1 MNLSNP
7 LPLDPITARTLVLV
21 AVFFILAGLGVIT
34 YEKVSKTR
42 DQNLRKRYLS
52 WYMIAPAVLI
62 PAYFGGLPFAI
73 LVGALALYCLK
84 EFFGVVDV
92 WGTSAYKWVGRISG
106 AALVGAALMESIPW
120 PDPIA
125 GLAQGTPPFSS
136 GSSLAHGLHLFYVL
150 PVFIIMLVLVI
161 PIILQSYQG
170 MVIKEAF
177 TILGILYFGWF
188 LGHLVFLRGLDNGF
202 GYLIFLSM
210 AVVFNDVLAYTV
222 GRMWG
227 KTPLAPAI
235 SPKKTREGAL
245 GGLAGSLFAALTF
258 RYAVPDLNL
267 TAVLAAGLLIGVA
280 APLGDLIIS
289 VIKRDMSVKDSGN
302 LIPGHG
308 GLLDRCDSLIFATPA
323 FYYYLLLVT
332 RFHL

>member
-1 MNLSNP
+1 
-7 LPLDPITARTLVLV
+7 
-21 AVFFILAGLGVIT
+21 
-34 YEKVSKTR
+34 
-42 DQNLRKRYLS
+42 
-52 WYMIAPAVLI
+52 
-62 PAYFGGLPFAI
+62 
-73 LVGALALYCLK
+73 
-84 EFFGVVDV
+84 
-92 WGTSAYKWVGRISG
+92 
-106 AALVGAALMESIPW
+106 
-120 PDPIA
+120 
-125 GLAQGTPPFSS
+125 
-136 GSSLAHGLHLFYVL
+136 
-150 PVFIIMLVLVI
+150 
-161 PIILQSYQG
+161 
-170 MVIKEAF
+170 
-177 TILGILYFGWF
+177 
-188 LGHLVFLRGLDNGF
+188 
-202 GYLIFLSM
+202 
-210 AVVFNDVLAYTV
+210 VVFNDVLAYTV